1 MSLTAAEMKV
11 ADLPYLPEYFSRYY
25 FLLDDVPLLDVI
37 QKSIDELKELP
48 LDQYR
53 ALGDR
58 VYAPGKWTVK
68 DILQHITD
76 TTRTFTYRALAF
88 ARGDKQ
94 AMPAFPE
101 DTFAANAEANERS
114 FESLLEE
121 MAIVNQSFKAMFAS
135 FTPKMLLRGGI
146 GFKGPYTVAS
156 IGFTLPGHQR
166 WHFGMIRDRYFPL
179 LEQ

>member
-1 MSLTAAEMKV
+1 MSLTATEMKV
-11 ADLPYLPEYFSRYY
+11 AGLPYQPEYFSRYY

-37 QKSIDELKELP
+37 QKSIDELKDLP
-48 LDQYR
+48 LDKYR
-53 ALGDR
+53 ALGNQ

-68 DILQHITD
+68 DIIQHISD

-94 AMPAFPE
+94 VMPAFPE
-101 DTFAANAEANERS
+101 DTFAANAEANDRS

-121 MAIVNQSFKAMFAS
+121 LAIVNQSFKAMFAS

-166 WHFGMIRDRYFPL
+166 WHFGVIKDKYIPL
-179 LEQ
+179 L